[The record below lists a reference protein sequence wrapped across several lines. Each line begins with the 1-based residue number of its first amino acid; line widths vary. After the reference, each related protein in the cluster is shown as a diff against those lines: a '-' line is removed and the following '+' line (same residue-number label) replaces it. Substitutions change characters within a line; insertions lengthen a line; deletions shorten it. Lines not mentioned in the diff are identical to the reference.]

1 MTSAISLKDNS
12 KYPLYQ
18 QLPLTKGGTRQKYQ
32 LHHCK
37 CPATASQERDSV
49 QPRLQ
54 VLHTRVREITES
66 ATSVQKHQSTI
77 LQFEQI
83 AQQNKRLQELHGVTS
98 SDSTSSMLSEITVQ
112 YQVPVVL
119 RVGAIETLDDELEAI
134 AADPQELAQAP
145 Q

>member
-1 MTSAISLKDNS
+1 MTQYN
-12 KYPLYQ
+12 
-18 QLPLTKGGTRQKYQ
+18 
-32 LHHCK
+32 
-37 CPATASQERDSV
+37 
-49 QPRLQ
+49 
-54 VLHTRVREITES
+54 REITES

-98 SDSTSSMLSEITVQ
+98 SDSTRSMLSEITVQ

-119 RVGAIETLDDELEAI
+119 VLGAIETLNDELKVI